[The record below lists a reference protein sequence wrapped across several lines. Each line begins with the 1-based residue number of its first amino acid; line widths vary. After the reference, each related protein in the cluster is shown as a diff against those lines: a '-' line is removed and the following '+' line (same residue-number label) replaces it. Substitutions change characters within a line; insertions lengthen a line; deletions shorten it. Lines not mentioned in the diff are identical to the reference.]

1 MCEADGR
8 TKKKVT
14 SKAVETMRYTAVSLE
29 LIDVA
34 SKAAKESQ
42 EKVTKLEEGG
52 IKRAGETLQLI
63 NSLLM
68 ITERSATKAAGAQFD
83 FLSRTI
89 DNLDHECKTL
99 ITEAT
104 KDDERDI
111 IAKTA

>member
-1 MCEADGR
+1 
-8 TKKKVT
+8 
-14 SKAVETMRYTAVSLE
+14 
-29 LIDVA
+29 
-34 SKAAKESQ
+34 
-42 EKVTKLEEGG
+42 
-52 IKRAGETLQLI
+52 
-63 NSLLM
+63 M

-111 IAKTA
+111 IAKTAFSEQVRLLTDQINSLVREPASGPSPMAMATARFSCTTGEG